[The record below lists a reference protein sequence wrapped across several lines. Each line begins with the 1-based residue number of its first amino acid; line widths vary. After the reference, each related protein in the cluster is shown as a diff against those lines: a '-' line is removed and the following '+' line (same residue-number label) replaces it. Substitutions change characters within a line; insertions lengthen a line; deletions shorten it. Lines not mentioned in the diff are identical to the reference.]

1 MLTDA
6 MYEQLR
12 ATYGDVRRVEF
23 LTDDD
28 QVVSVVLRKP
38 VADMHDPRRDQF
50 LAHMT
55 KRFAIEQAR
64 GVVADPTRDGNAEL
78 LSCVVYPEDPMVV
91 RAHLADYPGDVVELR
106 AALMDLAGEVV
117 EDKDLITDDV
127 RQRFHRRSAGFRAGG
142 KPVIVRPM
150 SQAEYATFIS
160 KNGGRPYPFRA
171 EALCWVAWSCVQEL
185 PKTDEADK
193 TATKHKPDFE
203 ALLAEVPLLGVV
215 VGAHLVGKTQS
226 RVVDREKK

>member
-6 MYEQLR
+6 KFEELR
-12 ATYGDVRRVEF
+12 ATHGEVRRVDF

-28 QVVSVVLRKP
+28 QSVSVVLRKP

-50 LAHMT
+50 LGHMT

-78 LSCVVYPEDPMVV
+78 LGCVVYPEDPMAV

-117 EDKDLITDDV
+117 EDKDLVTDQV
-127 RQRFHRRSAGFRAGG
+127 RGEFHRRALGFRANG
-142 KPVIVRPM
+142 KPVIARPM
-150 SQAEYATFIS
+150 SAAEYASFVS
-160 KNGGRPYPFRA
+160 KNGGRPWPFKA
-171 EALCWVAWSCVQEL
+171 EALTWVAWSCVQER
-185 PKTDEADK
+185 PRVDEADK
-193 TATKHKPDFE
+193 TATKHKPEFE
-203 ALLAEVPLLGVV
+203 QLLGEVPLLGVV